1 MTPVSNVELC
11 FGDCEYRMRR
21 KLLGSCVAEPFFDGK
36 QAAAVHRLVDS
47 LENKSGKLIL
57 KIVFADELKRRIPL
71 TAPPV

>member
-11 FGDCEYRMRR
+11 FGDCKYGMRR
-21 KLLGSCVAEPFFDGK
+21 KLLGSCVAEPLFDGK
-36 QAAAVHRLVDS
+36 QSAAVHRLVDS

-57 KIVFADELKRRIPL
+57 KIVFADELKGRIPL